1 MVQSAEDRMSR
12 RAPARRTQQFGCGL
26 LVIADSAVMV
36 LATQDIGSA
45 VTACSARGWK
55 ERLVEDPE
63 TGAAAQADGVSETR
77 RAFCGARG
85 DKPQRRP
92 RDAGVR
98 FETALSGQVDGS
110 PTNVTKGRKRRKRR
124 RGRKVFA
131 HDALT
136 QGRVDTAAAKADQP
150 TAITSA
156 KPELPVRNGWPN
168 AAPAISQSRE
178 EPLFRGARS
187 RNQ

>member
-36 LATQDIGSA
+36 QATQDIGSA

-136 QGRVDTAAAKADQP
+136 QGRVRHGRRQGRPADGNHFGKARTARSQRLAQHGARDIAEPGGAA
-150 TAITSA
+150 
-156 KPELPVRNGWPN
+156 LC
-168 AAPAISQSRE
+168 
-178 EPLFRGARS
+178 GARS